1 MTQPSQI
8 TTSLKKS
15 TSQRRQ
21 NEEPNRT
28 KHRSISS
35 SLGYN
40 LKLLARLPL
49 NPWLNRRWRIWLRN
63 SEAVSAG
70 DFAAWAVA
78 VVSILGGMATYTQF
92 MIKHYLSE
100 LKPNGG
106 GSIKDQVNRLE
117 ARVDTIIEL
126 LGK

>member
-1 MTQPSQI
+1 M
-8 TTSLKKS
+8 
-15 TSQRRQ
+15 
-21 NEEPNRT
+21 
-28 KHRSISS
+28 
-35 SLGYN
+35 
-40 LKLLARLPL
+40 
-49 NPWLNRRWRIWLRN
+49 
-63 SEAVSAG
+63 SAA
-70 DFAAWAVA
+70 DIAAWLVA
-78 VVSILGGMATYTQF
+78 VVTVLGGLAAYTQF